1 MERLHFAPRR
11 RRGRAQ
17 TRAGACAPSRSLRGV
32 VQGVRT
38 CREPCYGSTLRAA
51 QVLKLSTCLSAAIA
65 PLFPRRAHS
74 TTRTGAL
81 PERPALQAGRAAGRT
96 SRALCTSLASGM
108 KRKMTLAPLAPGT
121 PAPSG
126 VMAKSYTC
134 AGGHGLVTHCP
145 SVSIVKQHLQH
156 VCARHA
162 RGAAGGRSPC
172 RR

>member
-1 MERLHFAPRR
+1 MRR
-11 RRGRAQ
+11 VAGVVGHKRGREHALP
-17 TRAGACAPSRSLRGV
+17 AGASAGSCRACALAASRAMAAHP
-32 VQGVRT
+32 
-38 CREPCYGSTLRAA
+38 EPHKFLN
-51 QVLKLSTCLSAAIA
+51 STCLSAAIA

-81 PERPALQAGRAAGRT
+81 SERPALQAGRAAGRT